1 MVVAPP
7 EQSSETE
14 VEVVT
19 TPLSTTPTNT
29 NQEPPLVEEKPLAS
43 EETLPVQNNIPE
55 SDLSAN
61 VLGTAELAGE
71 KSQGFVATLIEYS
84 QQFYLI
90 LILFLVIM
98 LLINI
103 AVEIKV
109 QHPHMIIQSIVVIV
123 IAGTAILLH
132 PHFLEQVPK
141 VIQII

>member
-19 TPLSTTPTNT
+19 TPLSTIPTNS
-29 NQEPPLVEEKPLAS
+29 NQEPPQVQEKPLAA
-43 EETLPVQNNIPE
+43 EDTLRNPNIIPD
-55 SDLSAN
+55 SNLTAS

-84 QQFYLI
+84 QQFYIIFII
-90 LILFLVIM
+90 LLVIA

-103 AVEIKV
+103 VVEIRV
-109 QHPHMIIQSIVVIV
+109 QHPHMIVQSIVVIV

-132 PHFLEQVPK
+132 PHFLEKIPQ